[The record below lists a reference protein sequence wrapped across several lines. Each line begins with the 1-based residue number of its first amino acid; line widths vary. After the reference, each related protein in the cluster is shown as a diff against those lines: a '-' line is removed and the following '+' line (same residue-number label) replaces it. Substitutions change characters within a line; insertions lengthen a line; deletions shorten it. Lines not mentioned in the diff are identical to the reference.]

1 MADLNTCEKLLDNTY
16 VDFYMNFDGIIT
28 GYVSEDELIDL
39 FKSATNY
46 ILELANDYKYIDKES
61 RITEFEYILEIRT
74 QYIKSL
80 RTRYNS
86 R

>member
-1 MADLNTCEKLLDNTY
+1 MADLRTCEKLLDNTY
-16 VDFYMNFDGIIT
+16 VDFYMNFDGIIE

-46 ILELANDYKYIDKES
+46 ILNIANDCKYIDKES
-61 RITEFEYILEIRT
+61 RISEFDYILDIRN

-80 RTRYNS
+80 RIRYNS